1 MLIEFT
7 SRDIAT
13 ARKLNAILDRLPRL
27 RMKTMLGRTMLN
39 LLLRIF
45 EIYPM
50 LMPRRKGIRRQ
61 LINADALGCNVP
73 VRIFSPSTP
82 CVGVILDLHGGGWTI
97 GNARMSDRQNAKLA
111 ADTGAVVVSIDYRLA
126 ISVPISAQ
134 IDDCEAAAV
143 WAINN
148 IEALFGTRR
157 LMVKASSAG
166 AHLAACMLL
175 RLRDRLPN
183 LDAFSGAVLYFG
195 LYDFAGTQMVRNA
208 GAETLLLDATTV
220 RETLRLLTPKMTDDE
235 RRDPSISPLYADLR
249 SLPPALFVVGA
260 EDMLLED
267 NREMEV
273 RWRAANGNSQLL
285 VAPES
290 PHAFVRFKTPI
301 AVKTEAFVNAWITRQ
316 LVYHV

>member
-1 MLIEFT
+1 MLIDFT

-61 LINADALGCNVP
+61 LVNADALGCNVP

-111 ADTGAVVVSIDYRLA
+111 ADTGAVVVSIDHRLA

-148 IEALFGTRR
+148 
-157 LMVKASSAG
+157 SA
-166 AHLAACMLL
+166 
-175 RLRDRLPN
+175 
-183 LDAFSGAVLYFG
+183 
-195 LYDFAGTQMVRNA
+195 
-208 GAETLLLDATTV
+208 
-220 RETLRLLTPKMTDDE
+220 
-235 RRDPSISPLYADLR
+235 
-249 SLPPALFVVGA
+249 
-260 EDMLLED
+260 
-267 NREMEV
+267 
-273 RWRAANGNSQLL
+273 
-285 VAPES
+285 
-290 PHAFVRFKTPI
+290 
-301 AVKTEAFVNAWITRQ
+301 
-316 LVYHV
+316 